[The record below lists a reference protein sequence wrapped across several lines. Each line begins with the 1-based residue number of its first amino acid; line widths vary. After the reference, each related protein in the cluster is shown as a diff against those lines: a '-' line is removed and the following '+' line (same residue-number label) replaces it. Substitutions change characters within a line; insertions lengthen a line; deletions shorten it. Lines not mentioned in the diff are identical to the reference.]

1 MKDFFDGLIPK
12 IQEAVIKDFQNIQKQ
27 VGGEKIYAVVLA
39 TDSDCITLGLWV
51 NTIEQMKKKDI
62 KYGYNDFDAYLK
74 SFEQY
79 NLSDEEIE
87 EIKNGP
93 PPTTKWMP
101 DEWAY
106 DSTKAGGTVDI
117 SKLLFDKSRALCN
130 EASGSVTD
138 EIYDEFYSLFIET
151 VTTAF
156 RNLIQANAFGL
167 APEDVAYFLYMTD
180 DDRVND
186 IVKESAK
193 LLNTMKVYE
202 EILKDSGF

>member
-1 MKDFFDGLIPK
+1 VKDFFDGLIPK
-12 IQEAVIKDFQNIQKQ
+12 IQKAVIKDFQDILKQ
-27 VGGEKIYAVVLA
+27 VGSEKIYAAVLT

-51 NTIEQMKKKDI
+51 NTIEQMEKKDI
-62 KYGYNDFDAYLK
+62 EYGYNDFDAYLK
-74 SFEQY
+74 SFERY
-79 NLSDEEIE
+79 NLFDEEME

-93 PPTTKWMP
+93 PPTTKWTP

-117 SKLLFDKSRALCN
+117 SKLLFDKSRVLYD
-130 EASGSVTD
+130 EANGSVTD
-138 EIYDEFYSLFIET
+138 EIYGEFYSLFIET

-167 APEDVAYFLYMTD
+167 APEDVTYFLYMTD

-186 IVKESAK
+186 IV
-193 LLNTMKVYE
+193 
-202 EILKDSGF
+202 

>member
-1 MKDFFDGLIPK
+1 MKDFFNGLVSK
-12 IQEAVIKDFQNIQKQ
+12 IHEAVIEDFKDIQKQ
-27 VGGEKIYAVVLA
+27 VGGEKIYAAVLA

-51 NTIEQMKKKDI
+51 NTIEQMEKKDI

-74 SFEQY
+74 SLEQY
-79 NLSDEEIE
+79 NLLDEEIDN
-87 EIKNGP
+87 IKNGP

-117 SKLLFDKSRALCN
+117 SKLLFDKSEAFYN
-130 EASGSVTD
+130 EASGSVSD
-138 EIYDEFYSLFIET
+138 KVYNEFYSLFIET

-193 LLNTMKVYE
+193 LLNIASVSEK
-202 EILKDSGF
+202 LLRDSGF